1 MLEVELIYLPFNRL
15 TIDAEGSC
23 RVLARFVK
31 VATIEFFLSIFLLL
45 KASLL
50 FVE

>member
-1 MLEVELIYLPFNRL
+1 MLEVELIYLPLNRL

-31 VATIEFFLSIFLLL
+31 AATNDFFLTIFLFLS
-45 KASLL
+45 ASLL
-50 FVE
+50 FVV